1 MSVEPVE
8 SLGNSFMNNE
18 CLKYCNDFYTKI
30 NSNNNEPS
38 ILLKIEAGQLYIV
51 SNNTGVS
58 DSEMDTNHVIECIYK
73 QIYTMAIAKDINIS
87 NAGTIYIRIYFRDI
101 DKPKSSSVP
110 GMNLHRNV
118 VTLSENNKK
127 YKSFL
132 QTLFYLKSPQMYN
145 NNNRLVNAPNNK
157 KHKTY
162 FIPKYVRN
170 TRNGQFYK
178 TPIPTAVKSEMTK
191 GVNSNTIK
199 RNYNIPISHYTAT
212 EGRVVQF
219 ISPIGYHQVSSKTNG
234 DNIPAQTR
242 RMIITH
248 LFVDE
253 NSTYYNIFKT
263 AVGIKSNTFNVKR
276 NARSNQPNPTKYKG
290 LSESSTDNSKDTDKI
305 VSFLPGDLIAATFI
319 NPNTNYFNYI
329 TTKTLNNNKKFK
341 EKLQKKIYK
350 LQQYGIVIMNNGTLT
365 YKGERRSLPQSVKNF
380 INRVFVP
387 DR

>member
-132 QTLFYLKSPQMYN
+132 QTLFYLKSPQMK
-145 NNNRLVNAPNNK
+145 V
-157 KHKTY
+157 
-162 FIPKYVRN
+162 
-170 TRNGQFYK
+170 
-178 TPIPTAVKSEMTK
+178 E
-191 GVNSNTIK
+191 
-199 RNYNIPISHYTAT
+199 
-212 EGRVVQF
+212 
-219 ISPIGYHQVSSKTNG
+219 
-234 DNIPAQTR
+234 
-242 RMIITH
+242 
-248 LFVDE
+248 LF
-253 NSTYYNIFKT
+253 
-263 AVGIKSNTFNVKR
+263 
-276 NARSNQPNPTKYKG
+276 
-290 LSESSTDNSKDTDKI
+290 
-305 VSFLPGDLIAATFI
+305 
-319 NPNTNYFNYI
+319 
-329 TTKTLNNNKKFK
+329 
-341 EKLQKKIYK
+341 
-350 LQQYGIVIMNNGTLT
+350 
-365 YKGERRSLPQSVKNF
+365 SL
-380 INRVFVP
+380 
-387 DR
+387 

>member
-145 NNNRLVNAPNNK
+145 NNNRLVN
-157 KHKTY
+157 
-162 FIPKYVRN
+162 
-170 TRNGQFYK
+170 
-178 TPIPTAVKSEMTK
+178 
-191 GVNSNTIK
+191 SNTIK

-219 ISPIGYHQVSSKTNG
+219 IAPIGYHQVSSKTNG

-253 NSTYYNIFKT
+253 NSTYYNRFKT
-263 AVGIKSNTFNVKR
+263 AIGIKSNTFNVKR

-290 LSESSTDNSKDTDKI
+290 LSESSTENSKDTDKI

-329 TTKTLNNNKKFK
+329 TTKTLNNNKRFK

-365 YKGERRSLPQSVKNF
+365 YKGESRSLPQSVKNF

-387 DR
+387 DQTTKMVNV